1 MKKSGMNTMSM
12 TKTVD
17 VAVSDDAGGGV
28 GSSSRR
34 VKVAVIGGGASGMRA
49 AAAAT
54 GLGARVFLFEMNP
67 VLGKKLRITGK
78 GRCNVTNDCPPDE
91 FMAGIP
97 ANSRFL
103 WSAISRFSPKDT
115 VNLYER
121 LGVPLKTERGRRVF
135 PVSDRAADIAEA
147 LIRDCR
153 NNGVVIVHEK
163 VLSLE
168 INDRRVAGL
177 TTGRGRYDFDAV
189 IVTTGGMSYPQ
200 TGSDGDGYKFARAAG
215 HHVTDILPSLVPIVC
230 EGDICAG
237 MQGLTLKNVA
247 LEIIRTS
254 DGKAI
259 YRDFGELLFTHY
271 GMSGPIVLS
280 ASAHIPDISPGKY
293 EASID
298 LKPALDEATLDA
310 RLLSD
315 FAKYSNKNYENALG
329 DLLPRKMIPVI
340 VRLSGIEPTK
350 KVHSI
355 TKEERQR
362 LLSLLK
368 DFRIKLR
375 SFRPLAEAIITRGGV
390 DTREINPSTME
401 SKLVG
406 GLYFAGEVI
415 DVDGYTGGYN
425 LQIAFSTGTLAGE
438 SAARQVITE

>member
-1 MKKSGMNTMSM
+1 M

-17 VAVSDDAGGGV
+17 LDADDAGGGTAL
-28 GSSSRR
+28 SSRS
-34 VKVAVIGGGASGMRA
+34 VKVAVIGGGAAGMRA
-49 AAAAT
+49 AAAAA
-54 GLGARVFLFEMNP
+54 GLGARVFLFEKNT

-78 GRCNVTNDCPPDE
+78 GRCNVTNDCRPDE
-91 FMAGIP
+91 FLAGIP

-115 VNLYER
+115 VNLFER

-135 PVSDRAADIAEA
+135 PVSDRATDIAEA
-147 LIRDCR
+147 LIIDCR
-153 NNGVVIVHEK
+153 QSGVVIVHEK
-163 VLSLE
+163 VLSLD
-168 INDRRVAGL
+168 IGDRRIKGL
-177 TTGRGRYDFDAV
+177 VTERAKYDFDAV
-189 IVTTGGMSYPQ
+189 IVCTGGMSYPK
-200 TGSDGDGYKFARAAG
+200 TGSDGDGYRFARAAG
-215 HHVTDILPSLVPIVC
+215 HHVTDISPSLVPIVC
-230 EGDICAG
+230 EGEICAA

-247 LEIIRTS
+247 LTIERMS

-271 GMSGPIVLS
+271 GMSGPIILS
-280 ASAHIPDISPGKY
+280 ASAHIPDISHGKY

-315 FAKYSNKNYENALG
+315 FLKYSNKNYENALD

-340 VRLSGIEPTK
+340 VALSGIEPAK

-355 TKEERQR
+355 TKEERRR
-362 LLSLLK
+362 LLRLLK
-368 DFRIKLR
+368 DFRIKLCG
-375 SFRPLAEAIITRGGV
+375 FRPLAEAIITRGGV

-406 GLYFAGEVI
+406 GLYFAGEII

-425 LQIAFSTGTLAGE
+425 LQIAFSTGALAGE
-438 SAARQVITE
+438 SAARQTITGRY